1 MTVIAVQSLTKRF
14 GDTIAVDGLSFEV
27 QGGRVTGFLG
37 PNGSGKTSTLR
48 VLLGLSCPTSGVA
61 TFDGKPYRQLSSPAT
76 AVGAVVE
83 GDTFHAGRTGRDHLR
98 LLAQQAGLPRTRAD
112 EVLRQVDLHSAAGK
126 RVGTYSFGMR
136 QRLGLAAA
144 LLGDPEALVLDEA
157 ANGLDP
163 EGIHWFRDLMRHHAG
178 EGRAILISSHVLS
191 EVAKMID
198 DVVIIKHGRLLVS
211 SPLADLKTGT
221 ESALV
226 VRTPDVEGLRDAVR
240 GLGAHVEPLLDGR
253 IAVNGVSAEALGALA
268 AEHALRIYGMASET
282 PTLEETYLAL
292 TAEPQEVAS

>member
-14 GDTIAVDGLSFEV
+14 GETTAVDDLSFEV

-48 VLLGLSCPTSGVA
+48 VLLGLSAPTSGQA
-61 TFDGKPYRQLSSPAT
+61 TFDGKPYGQLASPMT
-76 AVGAVVE
+76 AVGAVLE
-83 GDTFHAGRTGRDHLR
+83 GDTFHPGRTGRDHLR
-98 LLAQQAGLPRTRAD
+98 LLAQQGGLPKTRAD
-112 EVLRQVDLHSAAGK
+112 EVLKQVDLHSAGGQ

-191 EVAKMID
+191 EVAKTID
-198 DVVIIKHGRLLVS
+198 DVVIIKRGRLLVS
-211 SPLADLKTGT
+211 STLEDLKPKT

-226 VRTPDVEGLRDAVR
+226 VRTPDVSGLRDAVR

-253 IAVNGVSAEALGALA
+253 VTVHGLSAEALGALA
-268 AEHALRIYGMASET
+268 AEHALRIYGMATEV
-282 PTLEETYLAL
+282 PTLEETYLSL
-292 TAEPQEVAS
+292 TADPQEVTS